1 MRLLSCCRGFLG
13 APLSLSEFRPR
24 DGYIYKSWALTRPC
38 KSARSLLGN
47 TPLYSEFSLMLL
59 QLFFISNIFVA
70 FYPLLRRKDD
80 LSDIPLTPTQRALL
94 GLDPNTTLPLTPS
107 SAYVTPPRYRASTSR
122 KASPAS
128 RPTSPLTSTP
138 TFSDRRVSSGPSF
151 SPVSSPLLHK
161 AVSNGGRDTGSDSG
175 RRQSIGS
182 ASPLARS
189 NSFGESSIGP
199 STPSP
204 LSGKSKRASLG
215 LSNKWL
221 YERSRR
227 LSTSNGAL

>member
-1 MRLLSCCRGFLG
+1 MVLRWHLQGLVSRARGPFFLTTTVTNK
-13 APLSLSEFRPR
+13 A
-24 DGYIYKSWALTRPC
+24 C
-38 KSARSLLGN
+38 KSARRFLGN
-47 TPLYSEFSLMLL
+47 TPFYSEFSLLL
-59 QLFFISNIFVA
+59 IQLFFISNIFVA

-94 GLDPNTTLPLTPS
+94 GLDPNTTPPLTPS
-107 SAYVTPPRYRASTSR
+107 SAYVTPPRYRVATSR

-128 RPTSPLTSTP
+128 HQTSPLSTTP

-151 SPVSSPLLHK
+151 SPISSPLLHK
-161 AVSNGGRDTGSDSG
+161 AAANGGRETGREST
-175 RRQSIGS
+175 RRPSFGS

-189 NSFGESSIGP
+189 NSFGDSSIGP

-215 LSNKWL
+215 LSHKWL

-227 LSTSNGAL
+227 LSASNGTL